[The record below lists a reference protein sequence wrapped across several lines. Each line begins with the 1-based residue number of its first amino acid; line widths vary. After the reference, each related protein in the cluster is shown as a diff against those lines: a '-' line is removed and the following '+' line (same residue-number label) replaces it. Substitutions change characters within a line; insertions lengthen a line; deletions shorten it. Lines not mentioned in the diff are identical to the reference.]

1 MMRSVVITGADG
13 FIGRHLVR
21 CFAEK
26 GFSVYAITIKDS
38 PLVKTIEN
46 IDNVRIFQVNLSDW
60 DEFCWELPQNPDA
73 FIHLAWAGVSPEQR
87 DDISLQN
94 DNVALAL
101 KTVRLAATL
110 HAQRFILP
118 GSTMEY
124 AYSNQVINSST
135 CPSPQNAYGAA
146 KIAAR
151 YLCGALC
158 EDLHIPFICAV
169 ISGIYAADRR
179 DNNVIYY
186 TIRTLLEGQK
196 PKLTRL
202 EQKWDYV
209 HIDDVTQAFLLI
221 TQKGRGGAFYAI
233 GHGDNCP
240 LSEYIMTIR
249 DLINPS
255 LPLGIG
261 EIPYKDARLPSSC
274 VDLSSI
280 HDDTGYTPS
289 VSFRQGIAGVIGS
302 IREELRK

>member
-21 CFAEK
+21 CFANE

-38 PLVKTIEN
+38 PLVNTIEN
-46 IDNVRIFQVNLSDW
+46 IENVHIFQESLLNW
-60 DEFCWELPQNPDA
+60 DEFCWQLPQNPNA
-73 FIHLAWAGVSPEQR
+73 FIHLAWGGVSPDQR
-87 DDISLQN
+87 DNVALQN
-94 DNVALAL
+94 DNIALAL
-101 KTVRLAATL
+101 KAVRLAATL

-124 AYSNQVINSST
+124 AYSGQLINSQT

-146 KIAAR
+146 KIAVR
-151 YLCGALC
+151 YLCGASC
-158 EDLHIPFICAV
+158 EELHIPFICTV
-169 ISGIYAADRR
+169 ISGIYAPDRR

-209 HIDDVTQAFLLI
+209 HIDDVAHAFLLI
-221 TQKGRGGAFYAI
+221 AQKGRAGAFYAI

-240 LSEYIMTIR
+240 LSEYILTIR
-249 DLINPS
+249 DLINPDLS
-255 LPLGIG
+255 LGIG

-274 VDLSSI
+274 VDLSAI
-280 HDDTGYTPS
+280 HDDTGYIPS
-289 VSFRQGIAGVIGS
+289 IPFRQGIAEVIDS
-302 IREELRK
+302 IREELRQ